1 MITQELLSIGLLI
14 VVAKLAEGVLGRIG
28 ISSLVAYAAAGI
40 LLGPVTGLVSVHGHL
55 PIFLEIG
62 IFVFFFLV
70 GLDEIDIPGL
80 VATIRGRHFV
90 APVVSIIIS
99 ILVCLTVTSDMLG
112 EDFSLG
118 LEFDKALSLAGIL
131 SLSSLGL
138 VAKVL
143 ADKGLLRE
151 LIGLRIFTVVVIAEV
166 VALLVVGLTIGEDAR
181 HTLSLLG
188 VLQLLGQIASF
199 TIMIWIISS
208 RVLPRVMTLLQR
220 FLNVPQLFFGL
231 LMGALFLVVVGGE
244 SIGLHGSL
252 GALLFGAALS
262 GLPNRLREEFVPGM
276 HSIADGLFIPLFF
289 ASAGLYLDLSFLEL
303 PPTIIIALLFIP
315 MIGKMIASL
324 IGTYMARLETPVVL
338 SVGLMGKGVAEVA
351 LLLVLLEAQVIG
363 HDVFSLLVVIMLGYI
378 LLMPPIIS
386 LAANKVKQ
394 REEAPQPQPQPML
407 PSFAR
412 HALAS
417 VAVRSVMDRT
427 RSYPGPDV
435 VVGDFLN
442 HWTVP
447 NQEDYLILDGG
458 VPVGTVSL
466 PRLNFR
472 RKLLFWNRSSL
483 DNSPLRA
490 VMRRNPPQSNPEE
503 LIADVMERMTDNS
516 LTVIPVHD
524 RDSGQFLGMVC
535 GNEILELLALRDR
548 VMKETQPTD
557 AEPAD

>member
-1 MITQELLSIGLLI
+1 MIAHDLLSIGLLI
-14 VVAKLAEGVLGRIG
+14 VVAKLAEGVFGRIG

-40 LLGPVTGLVSVHGHL
+40 LLGPVLGLVEINENIL
-55 PIFLEIG
+55 IFLEIG

-70 GLDEIDIPGL
+70 GLDEIDISGL

-90 APVVSIIIS
+90 ATSMSVIIS
-99 ILVCLTVTSDMLG
+99 ILICLVVTSDLLG
-112 EDFSLG
+112 EDYSLG
-118 LEFDKALSLAGIL
+118 LEFDKALALAGIL

-143 ADKGLLRE
+143 AEKGLLKE
-151 LIGLRIFTVVVIAEV
+151 LIGLRIFTVVIIAEV
-166 VALLVVGLTIGEDAR
+166 LALLVVGLTIGEDAA
-181 HTLSLLG
+181 HTLSPLG
-188 VLQLLGQIASF
+188 VLQLLGQIAGF
-199 TIMIWIISS
+199 TILIWIISS

-231 LMGALFLVVVGGE
+231 MMGALFLVVVGSE
-244 SIGLHGSL
+244 NIGLHGSL

-262 GLPNRLREEFVPGM
+262 GLPNRLRQEFMPGM

-289 ASAGLYLDLSFLEL
+289 ASAGLYFNLSFLEL

-315 MIGKMIASL
+315 MGGKLIASL
-324 IGTYMARLETPVVL
+324 IGTYLARLETPLVL

-351 LLLVLLEAQVIG
+351 LLLVLLESHVIG
-363 HDVFSLLVVIMLGYI
+363 DDVFSLLVVIMLGYI

-386 LAANKVKQ
+386 LTANRVKQ
-394 REEAPQPQPQPML
+394 REHAPQSQPML

-412 HALAS
+412 LALAGM
-417 VAVRSVMDRT
+417 AVESVMDRT
-427 RSYPGPDV
+427 RSYPGPDIA
-435 VVGDFLN
+435 VGDFLN

-447 NQEDYLILDGG
+447 NQEDYLILDDG

-466 PRLNFR
+466 SRLNFR
-472 RKLLFWNRSSL
+472 RKLLFRKRSSF
-483 DNSPLRA
+483 DNTPLRA
-490 VMRRNPPQSNPEE
+490 VMRRNPPQANPDE
-503 LIADVMERMTDNS
+503 LIDDVLERMTNHS
-516 LTVIPVHD
+516 LTVISIHD
-524 RDSGQFLGMVC
+524 PNSGQFLGMVC

-548 VMKETQPTD
+548 VMKEAQSTD

>member
-40 LLGPVTGLVSVHGHL
+40 LLGPVTGVVSVDGHL

-70 GLDEIDIPGL
+70 GLDEIDISGL

-90 APVVSIIIS
+90 APVASVIIS
-99 ILVCLTVTSDMLG
+99 ILICLVVTSDMLG

-118 LEFDKALSLAGIL
+118 LEFDKALALAGIL

-188 VLQLLGQIASF
+188 MLQLLGQIAGF

-276 HSIADGLFIPLFF
+276 RSIADGLFIPLFF
-289 ASAGLYLDLSFLEL
+289 ASAGLYLDLSFLDL
-303 PPTIIIALLFIP
+303 PATIIIALLFVP
-315 MIGKMIASL
+315 MMGKLMASL

-351 LLLVLLEAQVIG
+351 LLLVLLESSVIG

-378 LLMPPIIS
+378 LLMPPIIG
-386 LAANKVKQ
+386 LTANKVRQ
-394 REEAPQPQPQPML
+394 REEAPQSQPML

-412 HALAS
+412 HALAG
-417 VAVRSVMDRT
+417 VAVSSVMDRT

-458 VPVGTVSL
+458 VPVGTISL

-483 DNSPLRA
+483 DNTPLRA
-490 VMRRNPPQSNPEE
+490 VMRRNPPQANPDE

-516 LTVIPVHD
+516 LTVIPVND

-548 VMKETQPTD
+548 VMKETQTTD
-557 AEPAD
+557 AEPTD

>member
-1 MITQELLSIGLLI
+1 M
-14 VVAKLAEGVLGRIG
+14 
-28 ISSLVAYAAAGI
+28 
-40 LLGPVTGLVSVHGHL
+40 
-55 PIFLEIG
+55 
-62 IFVFFFLV
+62 
-70 GLDEIDIPGL
+70 
-80 VATIRGRHFV
+80 
-90 APVVSIIIS
+90 
-99 ILVCLTVTSDMLG
+99 
-112 EDFSLG
+112 
-118 LEFDKALSLAGIL
+118 
-131 SLSSLGL
+131 
-138 VAKVL
+138 
-143 ADKGLLRE
+143 
-151 LIGLRIFTVVVIAEV
+151 
-166 VALLVVGLTIGEDAR
+166 VGLTIGEDAR

-262 GLPNRLREEFVPGM
+262 GLPNRLRQEFVPGM

-289 ASAGLYLDLSFLEL
+289 ASAGLYLDLSFLDL
-303 PPTIIIALLFIP
+303 PATIIIALLFVP
-315 MIGKMIASL
+315 MMGKLIASL

>member
-1 MITQELLSIGLLI
+1 MITQDLLSIGLLI

-40 LLGPVTGLVSVHGHL
+40 LLGPVTGLVSVNGNIL
-55 PIFLEIG
+55 IFLEIG

-80 VATIRGRHFV
+80 VATVRGRHFV
-90 APVVSIIIS
+90 ATAVSVIIS
-99 ILVCLTVTSDMLG
+99 ILASLIVTSDLLG
-112 EDFSLG
+112 QDFSLG

-143 ADKGLLRE
+143 ADKGLLKE
-151 LIGLRIFTVVVIAEV
+151 LIGLRIFTVVLIAEV
-166 VALLVVGLTIGEDAR
+166 LALLVVGLTIGEDAG
-181 HTLSLLG
+181 HTLSLLS
-188 VLQLLGQIASF
+188 VLQLLGQIAGF
-199 TIMIWIISS
+199 TILIWIISS

-231 LMGALFLVVVGGE
+231 LMGALFLVVVGTE

-262 GLPNRLREEFVPGM
+262 GLPNRLRQEFVPGM

-303 PPTIIIALLFIP
+303 PATIIIALLFIP
-315 MIGKMIASL
+315 MVGKMVASL
-324 IGTYMARLETPVVL
+324 IGTYIARLKTPVVL

-351 LLLVLLEAQVIG
+351 LLLVLLESHVIG
-363 HDVFSLLVVIMLGYI
+363 NDVFSLLVVIMLGYI

-394 REEAPQPQPQPML
+394 REAVPQTQPML

-412 HALAS
+412 YALAG

-427 RSYPGPDV
+427 RSYPGPNI

-447 NQEDYLILDGG
+447 NQEDYLILDEG

-466 PRLNFR
+466 SRLNFR
-472 RKLLFWNRSSL
+472 RRLLFWNRSSL
-483 DNSPLRA
+483 DNTPLRA
-490 VMRRNPPQSNPEE
+490 VMRRNPPQANPEE

-524 RDSGQFLGMVC
+524 QNSGQFLGMVC

-548 VMKETQPTD
+548 VMKETQTTDTEPTD
-557 AEPAD
+557 

>member
-1 MITQELLSIGLLI
+1 MIAHDLLSIGLLI
-14 VVAKLAEGVLGRIG
+14 VVAKLAEGVLSRIG

-40 LLGPVTGLVSVHGHL
+40 LLGPVLGLIEVNENIL
-55 PIFLEIG
+55 IFLEIG

-70 GLDEIDIPGL
+70 GLDEIDISGL

-90 APVVSIIIS
+90 ATSMSVIIS
-99 ILVCLTVTSDMLG
+99 ILICLVVTSDMLG

-118 LEFDKALSLAGIL
+118 LEFDKALALAGIL

-143 ADKGLLRE
+143 ADKGLLKE
-151 LIGLRIFTVVVIAEV
+151 LIGLRIFTVVIIAEV
-166 VALLVVGLTIGEDAR
+166 LALLVVGLTIGEDAA
-181 HTLSLLG
+181 HTLSPLG
-188 VLQLLGQIASF
+188 ILQLLGQIAGF
-199 TIMIWIISS
+199 TILIWIISS
-208 RVLPRVMTLLQR
+208 RVLPRAMTLLQR

-231 LMGALFLVVVGGE
+231 MMGALFLVVVGSE

-262 GLPNRLREEFVPGM
+262 GLPNRLRQEFVPGM

-289 ASAGLYLDLSFLEL
+289 ASAGLYFNLSFLEL
-303 PPTIIIALLFIP
+303 PPTIIITLLFIP
-315 MIGKMIASL
+315 MAGKLIASL
-324 IGTYMARLETPVVL
+324 IGTYLARLETPIVL
-338 SVGLMGKGVAEVA
+338 SIGLMGKGVAEVA
-351 LLLVLLEAQVIG
+351 LLLVLLESHVIG
-363 HDVFSLLVVIMLGYI
+363 DDVFSLLVFIMLGYI

-386 LAANKVKQ
+386 LTANRVKQ
-394 REEAPQPQPQPML
+394 REGVHQSQPML

-412 HALAS
+412 HALAGVTVS
-417 VAVRSVMDRT
+417 SVMDRT
-427 RSYPGPDV
+427 RSYPGPDI

-442 HWTVP
+442 RWTVP

-472 RKLLFWNRSSL
+472 RRLSFWNRSSF
-483 DNSPLRA
+483 DNTPLRA
-490 VMRRNPPQSNPEE
+490 VMHRNPPQASPDEF
-503 LIADVMERMTDNS
+503 IGDVMERMTAHS
-516 LTVIPVHD
+516 LTVIPIHD
-524 RDSGQFLGMVC
+524 QNSGQFLGMVC

-548 VMKETQPTD
+548 VMKEAQNMGE
-557 AEPAD
+557 EPAD

>member
-40 LLGPVTGLVSVHGHL
+40 LLGPVTGVVSVDGHL

-90 APVVSIIIS
+90 APVASVIIS
-99 ILVCLTVTSDMLG
+99 ILVCLTVTSDLLG

-188 VLQLLGQIASF
+188 ILQLLGQITGF
-199 TIMIWIISS
+199 TIIIWVISS

-276 HSIADGLFIPLFF
+276 RSIADGLFIPLFF
-289 ASAGLYLDLSFLEL
+289 ASAGLYLNLSFLEL
-303 PPTIIIALLFIP
+303 PATIIIAILFIP
-315 MIGKMIASL
+315 MAGKLIASL

-338 SVGLMGKGVAEVA
+338 SIGLMGKGVAEVA
-351 LLLVLLEAQVIG
+351 LLLVLLESSVIG

-386 LAANKVKQ
+386 LTANRVRQ
-394 REEAPQPQPQPML
+394 REDAPQSQPML

-412 HALAS
+412 HALVG

-435 VVGDFLN
+435 AVGEFLN

-490 VMRRNPPQSNPEE
+490 VMRRNPPQANPEE

-516 LTVIPVHD
+516 LTVIPVND
-524 RDSGQFLGMVC
+524 QNSGQFLGMVC

-548 VMKETQPTD
+548 VMKEAQTTD
-557 AEPAD
+557 AEPTD